1 MPGFSTHYIFAKELL
16 PFVKKTAD
24 FNVNEDAVLIGTQ
37 GPDIFFFHRIMPWQ
51 FGKSLSKAGS
61 MLHRAKPCNI
71 LEAMKSYCEKLS
83 SPDIAKSYAYGF
95 IMHYALDR
103 KCHPFVYSLQD
114 KMTGEN
120 HFLNP
125 HTAHNI
131 IEMSADCCMLNKRMN
146 QEKPYLFKTYDTIND
161 NDKILTEIGRLW
173 EYVMPASIGVKITEK
188 QGAQAVKDTKAVQKN
203 LLDKYSLKKILVRPL
218 ELAVSPV
225 TKNFRITSMLRPKD
239 LEKAEKYVNIDRKKW
254 LSPYSHKE
262 FCDSFEDLFEQAL
275 EEAEIMLL
283 RFQAGDSC
291 ADITDN
297 LSFLT
302 GVEVK

>member
-1 MPGFSTHYIFAKELL
+1 MPAFSTHYIFAKELL
-16 PFVKKTAD
+16 PFVKETAN
-24 FNVNEDAVLIGTQ
+24 FTVNEDAVLIGTQ

-51 FGKSLSKAGS
+51 LGKSLSKSGS

-71 LEAMKSYCEKLS
+71 FEAMKNYCEKVS
-83 SPDIAKSYAYGF
+83 NHDIAKSYAYGF
-95 IMHYALDR
+95 MMHYALDR

-120 HFLNP
+120 PFLNP

-131 IEMSADCCMLNKRMN
+131 IEMSADCCMLNKRMK
-146 QEKPYLFKTYDTIND
+146 QEKPYLFKTADTITD
-161 NDKILTEIGRLW
+161 NDKISSEIGRLW
-173 EYVMPASIGVKITEK
+173 EYVMPLSIGVKITER
-188 QGAQAVKDTKAVQKN
+188 QGAQAVKDIKAVQKI
-203 LLDKYSLKKILVRPL
+203 LFDKYSLKKIIVSPL
-218 ELAVSPV
+218 EIVVSPF

-239 LEKAEKYVNIDRKKW
+239 LEKAKKYVNIDREKW
-254 LSPYSHKE
+254 LSPYSHNE

-275 EEAEIMLL
+275 EEAKIMLL
-283 RFQAGDSC
+283 RFQTGDSC

>member
-1 MPGFSTHYIFAKELL
+1 MPAFSTHYIFAKELL
-16 PFVKKTAD
+16 PFVEETAD
-24 FNVNEDAVLIGTQ
+24 FNVNEDAVFVGTQ

-61 MLHRAKPCNI
+61 MLHRAKPCSI
-71 LEAMKSYCEKLS
+71 FEAMKSYCENIP
-83 SPDIAKSYAYGF
+83 SPDTAKSYVYGF
-95 IMHYALDR
+95 MMHYALDR

-114 KMTGEN
+114 KMTDEN

-125 HTAHNI
+125 HTAHNT
-131 IEMSADCCMLNKRMN
+131 IELSADCCMLNKRMK
-146 QEKPYLFKTYDTIND
+146 QEKPYLFRTSDTIND
-161 NDKILTEIGRLW
+161 DNKISSEIGRLW
-173 EYVMPASIGVKITEK
+173 EYVMPASIGIKITEK
-188 QGAQAVKDTKAVQKN
+188 QGAQAVKDTKAVQKI
-203 LLDKYSLKKILVRPL
+203 LLDKYSLKKIIARPL
-218 ELAVSPV
+218 EFAVSPI

-239 LEKAEKYVNIDRKKW
+239 LEKAEKYVNINREKW

-275 EEAEIMLL
+275 EEAKIMLL
-283 RFQAGDSC
+283 RFQAGDDC